1 MAATLDNALLELLL
15 RFALTLGFN
24 FVLMRI
30 VSKHGPESRK
40 NVYSFFIISVVV
52 FFLSHTLRS
61 NEMEIGM
68 AIGMFAVFGIVRY
81 RTEPLRPQEMTYLFA
96 AIGIAL
102 INALSS
108 HKYGGTGITDTV
120 PAQPDRAMDLV
131 NEGSTQP
138 DGWIEIV
145 VINALVLAFIYLLEK
160 FLLREEVKP
169 NQRKLNVSVPV
180 AELEKSAMDAKVK
193 ALESQMGI
201 QVIRVQVS
209 KVDYALGIAQIQLYY
224 EE

>member
-1 MAATLDNALLELLL
+1 MPTFSENALLELLL

-24 FVLMRI
+24 LVLMRI

-61 NEMEIGM
+61 FDMQIGM

-108 HKYGGTGITDTV
+108 
-120 PAQPDRAMDLV
+120 Q
-131 NEGSTQP
+131 Q
-138 DGWIEIV
+138 DGWIEVV
-145 VINALVLAFIYLLEK
+145 VINILVLAFIYLLEK
-160 FLLREEVKP
+160 FLLGEEVKP
-169 NQRKLNVSVPV
+169 NQRKLNVSVPI
-180 AELEKSAMDAKVK
+180 AELEKSALDAKVE

-209 KVDYALGIAQIQLYY
+209 KVDYALGTAQIQLFY

>member
-1 MAATLDNALLELLL
+1 MGLKYGVLALLLSLRETNTFAMPAFSENALLELLL

-24 FVLMRI
+24 LVLMRI

-61 NEMEIGM
+61 FDMQIGM

-108 HKYGGTGITDTV
+108 
-120 PAQPDRAMDLV
+120 QP
-131 NEGSTQP
+131 EG
-138 DGWIEIV
+138 WMEML

-180 AELEKSAMDAKVK
+180 AELEKSTMDAKVK
-193 ALESQMGI
+193 DLESQMGI
-201 QVIRVQVS
+201 QVIKVQVS
-209 KVDYALGIAQIQLYY
+209 KVDYALGTAQIQLYY